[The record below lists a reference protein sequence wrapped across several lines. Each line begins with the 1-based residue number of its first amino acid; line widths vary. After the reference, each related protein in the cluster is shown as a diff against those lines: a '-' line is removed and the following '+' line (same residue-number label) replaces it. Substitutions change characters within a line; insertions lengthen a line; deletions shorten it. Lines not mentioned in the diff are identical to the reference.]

1 MRSQDEIRTDAAAG
15 KRPFSNRSEFDIWA
29 DRFCYECVH
38 DDEGKEKYC
47 PILNVA
53 MLGEGWPA
61 EWTREQVPFT
71 DIKGVERTYERVD
84 VCTEFEERRDERD
97 DDPEPEP
104 EPPPE
109 IEGQLDL
116 IDAYVDTAIGELTT
130 PAREVSGV

>member
-1 MRSQDEIRTDAAAG
+1 MRSQDEIRNDAAAG

-61 EWTREQVPFT
+61 EWTR
-71 DIKGVERTYERVD
+71 RTHNWQAGEASGSYEVVD
-84 VCTEFEERRDERD
+84 ACTEFEERRDDEGD
-97 DDPEPEP
+97 GSEPEP
-104 EPPPE
+104 EPPPVV
-109 IEGQLDL
+109 EGQLDL
-116 IDAYVDTAIGELTT
+116 IDAYLDTALGELTT
-130 PAREVSGV
+130 PVSEVSGV